1 MFDIEAISGFFFF
14 IIGAIF
20 GSFGNV
26 VIYRMPQG
34 MSVVTPR
41 SRCQSC
47 KKLVAWYDN
56 IPIVSWFLLRGKC
69 RHCGASFSIRYP
81 LVEFLM
87 ACLFCACFLYYG
99 WSWFLLEY
107 LIFIFGLVVCT
118 FIDFDHMIL
127 PDEFTLSGIVLGLTG
142 SLLNPGRSF
151 TESLIGIAIGGGFLW
166 LIATLYFLA
175 TKKEGMGG
183 GDVKL
188 LAWIGAILGWKAIPF
203 VIMLS
208 SITGSVVG
216 IAIALRSQGGL
227 KTAIP
232 FGPYLALGAL
242 FYILGGQT
250 LALNYFSFFLPG
262 F

>member
-1 MFDIEAISGFFFF
+1 MG
-14 IIGAIF
+14 IIG
-20 GSFGNV
+20 SF
-26 VIYRMPQG
+26 
-34 MSVVTPR
+34 
-41 SRCQSC
+41 
-47 KKLVAWYDN
+47 
-56 IPIVSWFLLRGKC
+56 
-69 RHCGASFSIRYP
+69 
-81 LVEFLM
+81 
-87 ACLFCACFLYYG
+87 
-99 WSWFLLEY
+99 
-107 LIFIFGLVVCT
+107 
-118 FIDFDHMIL
+118 
-127 PDEFTLSGIVLGLTG
+127 
-142 SLLNPGRSF
+142 LNPERSF
-151 TESLIGIAIGGGFLW
+151 TESLIGVVIGGGFLW